1 MDSENG
7 DQKQDT
13 SSGNGT
19 MLEQDSGQYENVS
32 MAKSDS
38 GVAGEPSPRTPPSQ
52 ETDVDTG
59 APVEQEEEV
68 TERSEVTDTVQSPV
82 HEDFYSVPSEPRQS
96 DQSYQSID
104 SELFY
109 SLPEK
114 SPISFSGDRTEEVVY
129 EELPDQPDGDDKSDG
144 GDEDDDDNIG
154 SVSDEESF
162 EDVPS
167 KLKKSADS
175 DDLMQGYRDDGSSD
189 VSDIFT
195 DVSAALQRLNHTY
208 ENVTSK
214 PSDHHASRFD
224 SLRSKYTRPR
234 TYPPVREPVYAK
246 PMTRDAGYQQ
256 LLSSRDHHPYTTYQT
271 SLPVSFRQQPTY
283 ATDKDDLYP
292 DEEDSK
298 VGDST
303 NKQGF
308 IIKYTF
314 HEKALIFH
322 LINN

>member
-68 TERSEVTDTVQSPV
+68 IERSEVTDTVQSPV

-104 SELFY
+104 SELFH

-214 PSDHHASRFD
+214 PSDQHASRFD

-246 PMTRDAGYQQ
+246 PMTRDTGYQQ

-283 ATDKDDLYP
+283 ATDRDDLYP